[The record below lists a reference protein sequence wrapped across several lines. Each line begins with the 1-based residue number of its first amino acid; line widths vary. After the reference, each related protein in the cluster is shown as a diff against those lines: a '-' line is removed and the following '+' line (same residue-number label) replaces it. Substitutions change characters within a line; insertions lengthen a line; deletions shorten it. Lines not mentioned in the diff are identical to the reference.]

1 MTAPQ
6 NPTFEAEVPS
16 EAQIRTEINKLLL
29 ETFALAEEQ
38 ARLRARQAELHTKF
52 PMLAR
57 HDWLVPMLSM
67 VLAASVG
74 AFLTLA
80 WIKLLGG

>member
-6 NPTFEAEVPS
+6 NTSHEAEVPS
-16 EAQIRTEINKLLL
+16 EAQIRIEINKLLL
-29 ETFALAEEQ
+29 ETFALAEEEVKF
-38 ARLRARQAELHTKF
+38 RARRAELHAKF
-52 PMLAR
+52 PFLAR
-57 HDWLVPMLSM
+57 HDWLVPMLLM

-74 AFLTLA
+74 AFSTLA